1 MVRRGK
7 LDIIAD
13 ILRVAQ
19 GGHKKTKLVYETN
32 LNFQL
37 LGEYLEILLNKGF
50 IFQYKKEFYTSDA
63 GFQYLR
69 YYDLLVSLYNG
80 EDYDKPLSS
89 VMSRN
94 VEKSS

>member
-1 MVRRGK
+1 M
-7 LDIIAD
+7 DIIAD

-19 GGHKKTKLVYETN
+19 GGCKKTRLVYETN

-37 LGEYLEILLNKGF
+37 LGEYLEVLFTKGF
-50 IFQYKKEFYTSDA
+50 IFQYEKEFLTSDA
-63 GFQYLR
+63 GFQFLR
-69 YYDLLVSLYNG
+69 YYDLLVGLYNG
-80 EDYDKPLSS
+80 EDYDKPVSS